1 MRILFVHTICV
12 CMCVCVPYCVRKV
25 PDTFAIDRW
34 RQKDSD
40 LFYTD
45 TFMLVYCG
53 SRVLF
58 SNSTQIVI
66 LLTTIQSVCPR
77 IYVIQLA
84 RHQRS
89 RRALDRGR
97 ARAAYRRAATGH
109 LRTLNVNDNVRHHH
123 RFRIG
128 RPREREVRR
137 EDAKARATLDR
148 GSRRRR
154 IRARGR
160 AGQGTSRCEM
170 SIARLMGEW
179 LRK

>member
-1 MRILFVHTICV
+1 
-12 CMCVCVPYCVRKV
+12 MCVCVPYCVRKV

-34 RQKDSD
+34 RQKDRD
-40 LFYTD
+40 CFYTD

-58 SNSTQIVI
+58 SNSTQMCI
-66 LLTTIQSVCPR
+66 LLTTIRSVCPR
-77 IYVIQLA
+77 IYVIHLA
-84 RHQRS
+84 RHHQLS
-89 RRALDRGR
+89 RRTLDRVAR
-97 ARAAYRRAATGH
+97 ARHTDAPRPDTS
-109 LRTLNVNDNVRHHH
+109 RTLQHHDNVRHHH

-128 RPREREVRR
+128 RPRQREVRR